1 MQLLILPKGGL
12 YMKIKHVNLNVISIP
27 TSILKSKYPV
37 GNSVRVHKSW
47 DFIIVNITTSNG
59 VRGMGYVWTP
69 AYGTKTIYD
78 FVQNELKGIIVNQDA
93 QYSEFIWNKMWKATN
108 YYGRKGLAI
117 LGISMIDMA
126 LWDIKSKLAS
136 MPLHKYLGGFSN
148 KIPVYA
154 TDGFLSFT
162 LYELQER
169 VENRVEEGYK
179 AIKLFV
185 GNDDIK
191 KDVERIKL
199 TRNIIGNDI
208 QLMIDANQAWKDI
221 GTASRNIQYFKEFD
235 ISWIEEPLPADNVYG
250 YQKLSDKSEIPIAGG
265 ENAYTIHEAFQ
276 YLNQNKVGIFQP
288 DIFRIGGITGLTKA
302 MTLAESHHIPVSPHL
317 ATEISLPVMATS
329 SNVKWAEYMP
339 LFDDILNIFVD
350 HQVIRNGYIYV
361 SNNPGHGVE
370 FNSKIIDNYSLF

>member
-1 MQLLILPKGGL
+1 
-12 YMKIKHVNLNVISIP
+12 
-27 TSILKSKYPV
+27 
-37 GNSVRVHKSW
+37 
-47 DFIIVNITTSNG
+47 
-59 VRGMGYVWTP
+59 
-69 AYGTKTIYD
+69 
-78 FVQNELKGIIVNQDA
+78 
-93 QYSEFIWNKMWKATN
+93 
-108 YYGRKGLAI
+108 
-117 LGISMIDMA
+117 GISMIDMA

-148 KIPVYA
+148 KVSVYD
-154 TDGFLSFT
+154 TYGLLLCK

-185 GNDDIK
+185 CNDDIK

-199 TRNIIGNDI
+199 TMNIIGNDI